1 MRVIE
6 TEPIVQTY
14 YDGLE
19 EGKVL
24 ARRCPACGHIEF
36 PPYIACNSCG
46 NLDTEWIDITNI
58 RAKVLQVMPPLVVFP
73 ELEFKKRHHGYMV
86 IHIQIPNGDP
96 YATSLVNIEA
106 ERYEELYENKDKL
119 VVKPVI
125 VQDEDMKLCLWELE
139 EEGKKSLYEVL
150 AEEEAEKEASGVS
163 QEEEPVPELPAEE
176 EENAPQEEIS
186 ADDEVAKQVIECASL
201 AYEIDESEISLQSD
215 IRMDLSTQSIKM
227 IIMISEIEEA
237 LGVTIEIT
245 EAANLVTIED
255 FVRLVKSKL
264 SD

>member
-1 MRVIE
+1 MKIVQ

-24 ARRCPACGHIEF
+24 ARKCPACGHIEF

-46 NLDTEWIDITNI
+46 NLDTEWIDITNV
-58 RAKVLQVMPPLVVFP
+58 RAKVLQVMPALHVFP
-73 ELEFKKRHHGYMV
+73 ELEFKKRHHGYLV
-86 IHIQIPNGDP
+86 VHIQIPDADP
-96 YATSLVNIEA
+96 YATALVNIED
-106 ERYEELYENKDKL
+106 ERYEELYANKDKL

-125 VQDEDMKLCLWELE
+125 VQDEDMKLCLWELDE
-139 EEGKKSLYEVL
+139 PGKKSLYEIL
-150 AEEEAEKEASGVS
+150 AEEEAEKEANGEEAEPEAEIPAEA
-163 QEEEPVPELPAEE
+163 EEEPAADEP
-176 EENAPQEEIS
+176 EEIS
-186 ADDEVAKQVIECASL
+186 EDDEIAKKVIECAS
-201 AYEIDESEISLQSD
+201 AGYEIDESEISLKSD
-215 IRMDLSTQSIKM
+215 IRMDLSNQSIKM
-227 IIMISEIEEA
+227 IIMISEIEDA

-264 SD
+264 S